1 MTHPEPPSPAAPEPT
16 PALPP
21 RPIPVTAAP
30 VMRLI
35 GPLGTELLLPTSST
49 TLYIDRRRYGQ
60 RGFTDPGNLLEQ
72 PLELPRCMADT
83 FDFTLIGAREFT
95 MKDEDGQQ
103 VRAAEYRGRIYKRRD
118 LPANKKLKL
127 PEGDVKYSR
136 GAKEGEEDLAAGA
149 SGENKGYV
157 TLVYF
162 RRHAPPIPEF
172 CKPGTL
178 QQAQA
183 AYDADQQTRKGL
195 RVANA
200 S

>member
-1 MTHPEPPSPAAPEPT
+1 MTNADQPAPTTPPTPAAP
-16 PALPP
+16 P
-21 RPIPVTAAP
+21 RAIPVTAAP

-35 GPLGTELLLPTSST
+35 GPLGTELYLPTSST

-60 RGFTDPGNLLEQ
+60 KGFTDPSNLLEH

-95 MKDEDGQQ
+95 MKDDEGQP
-103 VRAAEYRGRIYKRRD
+103 VHAIEYRGQVYKRRD

-136 GAKEGEEDLAAGA
+136 GAKEGEENLAAGA

-162 RRHAPPIPEF
+162 RRSAPPIAEF

-178 QQAQA
+178 QQAQD
-183 AYDADQQTRKGL
+183 AYEADKSKSKNL
-195 RVANA
+195 KMANA

>member
-1 MTHPEPPSPAAPEPT
+1 MTNPDQPAPTTPPT
-16 PALPP
+16 PA

-35 GPLGTELLLPTSST
+35 GPLGTELYLPTSST
-49 TLYIDRRRYGQ
+49 TLYNDRRRYGQ
-60 RGFTDPGNLLEQ
+60 KGFTDPGNLLEH

-83 FDFTLIGAREFT
+83 FDFTLIGAREFD
-95 MKDEDGQQ
+95 MKDDDGQD
-103 VRAAEYRGRIYKRRD
+103 VRAVEYRGRVYKRRD
-118 LPANKKLKL
+118 LPGNKKLKL

-157 TLVYF
+157 TLVFF
-162 RRHAPPIPEF
+162 RKHAPPIPEF

-178 QQAQA
+178 QQAQD
-183 AYDADQQTRKGL
+183 AYDADKAKKKNL
-195 RVANA
+195 RMATA

>member
-1 MTHPEPPSPAAPEPT
+1 MTNPEPPAPTTPPAPS
-16 PALPP
+16 

-35 GPLGTELLLPTSST
+35 GPLGTELYLPTSST
-49 TLYIDRRRYGQ
+49 SLYNDRRRYGQ
-60 RGFTDPGNLLEQ
+60 KGFTDPGDLTEH

-95 MKDEDGQQ
+95 MKDDDGQQ
-103 VRAAEYRGRIYKRRD
+103 IRAVEYRGRVYKRRD

-136 GAKEGEEDLAAGA
+136 GAKEGEEDVAAGA

-157 TLVYF
+157 TLVFF
-162 RRHAPPIPEF
+162 RKHAPPIAEF
-172 CKPGTL
+172 CKPGML
-178 QQAQA
+178 QQAQD
-183 AYDADQQTRKGL
+183 AYEADKAKSKNL
-195 RVANA
+195 RMANV